1 MSSIVKKHA
10 MMGHVIE
17 ILVIAQ
23 NVISLLINKLN
34 FADQHLALLVSKDYF
49 VTNRVLAAAK
59 IPANATTLPVTVAS
73 LVTMATIATSRAA
86 TVLRNHVASKQEIV
100 TMDVLMSGMG
110 CNV

>member
-1 MSSIVKKHA
+1 MKHA
-10 MMGHVIE
+10 TTTCVTE
-17 ILVIAQ
+17 TPDDVR
-23 NVISLLINKLN
+23 NVTSLTDYQLSNV
-34 FADQHLALLVSKDYF
+34 ATQLALLVSKDYF

-59 IPANATTLPVTVAS
+59 IPANATTLLVTVAS